1 MTKKLFLIVALIFP
15 LALFAKEFTF
25 EEGKHFS
32 RIKTEKSEK
41 PQVTEFFSYYCPHC
55 YNFEMIAQRLNKEL
69 PADTFVKSHVNFL
82 NGIDPKTQSLLSVGY
97 LVAKQ
102 AGKASE
108 ASDAIFSFI
117 HRNRGSFATIGD
129 VRRLFVLNDI
139 VTEEKFDQLAG
150 SMAIAAQEQYM
161 VEQQKRFSDLRAL
174 TGVPTFIV
182 NDIYRIELTSIKS
195 YDELKALVDYLL
207 EK

>member
-1 MTKKLFLIVALIFP
+1 M
-15 LALFAKEFTF
+15 
-25 EEGKHFS
+25 
-32 RIKTEKSEK
+32 
-41 PQVTEFFSYYCPHC
+41 
-55 YNFEMIAQRLNKEL
+55 
-69 PADTFVKSHVNFL
+69 
-82 NGIDPKTQSLLSVGY
+82 
-97 LVAKQ
+97 
-102 AGKASE
+102 
-108 ASDAIFSFI
+108 
-117 HRNRGSFATIGD
+117 
-129 VRRLFVLNDI
+129 RRLFVLNDI